1 MSQKRSYKEI
11 KNIVI
16 DNYLELRNVKLFLR
30 GIENMW
36 LYTGQKVDE
45 SYGTLMQLNDLDT
58 NFKAVDV
65 PRDGNCF
72 YNSLSLF
79 YFGTIAYHYIF
90 RVCLN
95 YILVENEEI
104 MKDFLIDNC
113 GYTNQEFLKSLEDS
127 VRKQEW
133 ADFINI
139 SSASILLKKSVSIIS
154 LSKDNVPFKTVYGI
168 PENSGL
174 LIGFYNNHFVPILKM
189 NDDAIEPNNLSL
201 TVFDKF
207 NRFKV

>member
-1 MSQKRSYKEI
+1 
-11 KNIVI
+11 
-16 DNYLELRNVKLFLR
+16 
-30 GIENMW
+30 
-36 LYTGQKVDE
+36 
-45 SYGTLMQLNDLDT
+45 
-58 NFKAVDV
+58 
-65 PRDGNCF
+65 
-72 YNSLSLF
+72 
-79 YFGTIAYHYIF
+79 
-90 RVCLN
+90 
-95 YILVENEEI
+95 

-127 VRKQEW
+127 VKKQEW

-189 NDDAIEPNNLSL
+189 NDDAIEPNNLSI

-207 NRFKV
+207 DRFLV

>member
-1 MSQKRSYKEI
+1 MK
-11 KNIVI
+11 V
-16 DNYLELRNVKLFLR
+16 
-30 GIENMW
+30 
-36 LYTGQKVDE
+36 TG
-45 SYGTLMQLNDLDT
+45 L
-58 NFKAVDV
+58 
-65 PRDGNCF
+65 
-72 YNSLSLF
+72 LSLF

-174 LIGFYNNHFVPILKM
+174 LIGFNNNHFVPILKM